1 MPQYMERVHMD
12 PTCPAVQLPSEV
24 ERREKDKGNLDP
36 RLPMSRLRKI
46 IADSCTGNRLETA
59 QIYV

>member
-1 MPQYMERVHMD
+1 MD